1 MIYCVKLLHRHLL
14 IQDVPLVEITLDPQS
29 VHEVTPFVTLQVTQ
43 PGITKLQSEIYKGIL
58 VILTVPSIQGL
69 CS

>member
-43 PGITKLQSEIYKGIL
+43 SGIATLQSEIY
-58 VILTVPSIQGL
+58 
-69 CS
+69 